1 MAHDTPLRAAGIDL
15 GRVRVG
21 LAVSDEL
28 GLYAH
33 PRPHLNGRDL
43 GRLLG
48 TLAAFAEREDIG
60 VFVVGLPRSLDG
72 TEGAAAKRARDFARR
87 LKQRTSR
94 RVELCDEWL
103 TTREAM
109 GRLRDQG
116 LDARQARDRVD
127 SAAAA
132 IVLQSWLD
140 GQRTAHGDQRG
151 E

>member
-1 MAHDTPLRAAGIDL
+1 MAQDTPIRAAGIDL

-21 LAVSDEL
+21 LAVTDDL

-33 PRPHLNGRDL
+33 PRPHLSGRDL

-48 TLAAFAEREDIG
+48 TLAALAERDGIV

-87 LKQRTSR
+87 LEARTSR
-94 RVELCDEWL
+94 RVELWDEWL

-109 GRLRDQG
+109 SRLRDQG
-116 LDARQARDRVD
+116 LDARAARDRVD

-132 IVLQSWLD
+132 ILLQSWLD
-140 GQRTAHGDQRG
+140 GQRTAHGDERG